1 MIKEYF
7 ASLTKPVKAL
17 ALVSI
22 LGVPVSAGL
31 TLVSRYNLHQANEKM
46 READGLRKQAEE
58 ARADAA
64 AAHAVAEDYKK
75 QLVKANKDLA
85 KLREVND
92 AVHVLPAPGPV
103 PAKKKQLVADL
114 QANGFELVLKPSTTA
129 SAYFGVT
136 EKDAGL
142 MWTNTMQALRVPSL
156 EMKIQTQN
164 NLIGGLVD
172 AKNIATAY
180 AAQRTLEADGYHKAA
195 DASRNEADSLRVV
208 VKDTQEALKAE
219 RKKRLLYSIG
229 ALAAGYAVAKK
240 F

>member
-7 ASLTKPVKAL
+7 ASLTAPLKGAI
-17 ALVSI
+17 LVVL
-22 LGVPVSAGL
+22 LGASVSAGL
-31 TLVSRYNLHQANEKM
+31 TLVSRYNLHQASEKLQK
-46 READGLRKQAEE
+46 ADELRKQADE

-85 KLREVND
+85 KLREAND
-92 AVHVLPAPGPV
+92 AVHVLPPPGPV
-103 PAKKKQLVADL
+103 PTKKKQLIADL

-142 MWTNTMQALRVPSL
+142 MWTNTMQALRIPSL

-180 AAQRTLEADGYHKAA
+180 AAQRTLEADSYHKAA
-195 DASRNEADSLRVV
+195 DTSKREADALRVAV
-208 VKDTQEALKAE
+208 TDTQKALKAE